1 MQIGGR
7 EVGDLL
13 LSLLLGGIALM
24 ASHFVKLEF
33 VYMTSLFRSFVLF
46 LFGPKKKK
54 GNSKRMILVDDL
66 LLVLE
71 IAEADAEY
79 VVRKV

>member
-1 MQIGGR
+1 MKIGGR

-46 LFGPKKKK
+46 LFGPKKK
-54 GNSKRMILVDDL
+54 GELEEDDFS
-66 LLVLE
+66 
-71 IAEADAEY
+71 
-79 VVRKV
+79 

>member
-1 MQIGGR
+1 MKIGGR

-24 ASHFVKLEF
+24 ASHFVKARIR
-33 VYMTSLFRSFVLF
+33 VYDLSIQIFCTVFIW
-46 LFGPKKKK
+46 PKKKK

-71 IAEADAEY
+71 IC
-79 VVRKV
+79 RS

>member
-1 MQIGGR
+1 MGLRLDGLALCQARIRVYDLSIQIFCT
-7 EVGDLL
+7 VF
-13 LSLLLGGIALM
+13 IW
-24 ASHFVKLEF
+24 
-33 VYMTSLFRSFVLF
+33 
-46 LFGPKKKK
+46 PKKKK